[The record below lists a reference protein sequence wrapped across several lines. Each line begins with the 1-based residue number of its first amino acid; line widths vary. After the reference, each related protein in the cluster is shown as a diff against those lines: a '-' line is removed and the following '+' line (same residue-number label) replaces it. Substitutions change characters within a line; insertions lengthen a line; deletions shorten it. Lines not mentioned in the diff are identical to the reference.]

1 MLTYS
6 QVVGQGGVQLH
17 RATFDSGR
25 EAVTAINASFPVTH
39 AMVPRAKVL
48 GVVAREDGELVADLI
63 EVPVTCELEHAVR
76 ARGDVLYGLL
86 LFLIVF
92 EELSVLFCTLS
103 SPGGCVFQP
112 T

>member
-1 MLTYS
+1 MI
-6 QVVGQGGVQLH
+6 GQGGVQLH
-17 RATFDSGR
+17 RASFDSGH

-76 ARGDVLYGLL
+76 ARGEKKDVIYVLL
-86 LFLIVF
+86 LFPHCL
-92 EELSVLFCTLS
+92 
-103 SPGGCVFQP
+103 
-112 T
+112 